1 MEMSGEHLIPASR
14 RAVWAALND
23 AEILH
28 ACIPGCEEI
37 EKTSDSEMSAK
48 VRLKIGPVKAR
59 FTGNVTLS
67 DIAIPESYVISGKG
81 NGGVAGFAKGGA
93 RVHLEE
99 VGPQETKLTYQVEAA
114 VGGKL
119 AQLGQRLIKST
130 SEKLALQFFDSF
142 ARQFDEPSP

>member
-1 MEMSGEHLIPASR
+1 
-14 RAVWAALND
+14 
-23 AEILH
+23 
-28 ACIPGCEEI
+28 
-37 EKTSDSEMSAK
+37 
-48 VRLKIGPVKAR
+48 
-59 FTGNVTLS
+59 VTLS